1 MKRRLFKRRT
11 RLKIKIRF
19 SVNLDQ
25 ILTLCHPGGVLRARF
40 TIVG

>member
-25 ILTLCHPGGVLRARF
+25 ILSQERSIQIEIDQIKL
-40 TIVG
+40 